1 MKAVPLVEIAVTLRL
16 PAPAAARPEQIARR
30 LKTPRGAAT
39 LTFGDLAALG
49 ESYLALRGGAPSP
62 APTPLMQAASAY
74 DAVCAALEAMRFTS
88 GERGALLARDA
99 ARASLLELLGVH
111 DVETA

>member
-16 PAPAAARPEQIARR
+16 GGAGGGAARADRAPAQDPARR
-30 LKTPRGAAT
+30 RNADVRRSRRARRV
-39 LTFGDLAALG
+39 
-49 ESYLALRGGAPSP
+49 YLALRGGAPSP

-88 GERGALLARDA
+88 GERGAVLARDA

>member
-49 ESYLALRGGAPSP
+49 EVLPRPARRRAQPRADAADAGGLSLRRRLRGA
-62 APTPLMQAASAY
+62 
-74 DAVCAALEAMRFTS
+74 
-88 GERGALLARDA
+88 
-99 ARASLLELLGVH
+99 
-111 DVETA
+111 